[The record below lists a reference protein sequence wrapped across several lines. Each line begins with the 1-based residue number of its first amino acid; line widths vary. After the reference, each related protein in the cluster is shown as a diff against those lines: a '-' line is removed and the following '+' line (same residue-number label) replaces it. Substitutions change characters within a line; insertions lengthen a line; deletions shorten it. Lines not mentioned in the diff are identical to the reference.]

1 MNKLYKKNGGTFIDT
16 SMTMEEVES
25 HLMQSQKENTI
36 LKKIIYEII
45 KENDICYICQMKGQV
60 LPACKCMEDSECL
73 KNMISLWGK

>member
-1 MNKLYKKNGGTFIDT
+1 MTKLHKKNGGTFIDT
-16 SMTMEEVES
+16 NMTMEEVES
-25 HLMQSQKENTI
+25 QLEKQKENTI

-73 KNMISLWGK
+73 KNMIYLWSK